1 MNAFC
6 LLSIHQLA
14 GVLAAQSTEQKKMF
28 EGLLWMGATILAL
41 VFAGAL
47 VAYFRKRAVSHGE
60 GEGPDFTLDELRRL
74 KEAGSLT
81 PAEYEALKKRA
92 ISEFAQDEPKK
103 PR

>member
-47 VAYFRKRAVSHGE
+47 VAYFRKRVASHGE

-74 KEAGSLT
+74 KEAGNLT
-81 PAEYEALKKRA
+81 PAEYEALKKRS
-92 ISEFAQDEPKK
+92 ISEFAQDETGKQ
-103 PR
+103 R

>member
-47 VAYFRKRAVSHGE
+47 VSYFRKRVASHGE

-74 KEAGSLT
+74 KETGSLT

-92 ISEFAQDEPKK
+92 IAGCTQEETER